1 MSFIRTG
8 GFNFSTFLVLVALCL
23 GAMVLPAKATAKE
36 EGQTAAEAAQV
47 LEGFHAIE
55 EERRQ
60 SNELTT
66 KEKHQIMFLM
76 GISLLVLLLL
86 TAYFGIATG
95 VYGKPLFVPHMVC
108 AGLSVTL
115 AIAHSVVAVVWFY
128 PY

>member
-1 MSFIRTG
+1 MPFTVTD
-8 GFNFSTFLVLVALCL
+8 GFNASSFWALVALCL
-23 GAMVLPAKATAKE
+23 FALAWPAKATTSE
-36 EGQTAAEAAQV
+36 NGETAAGAAQV

-60 SNELTT
+60 SNEMTT